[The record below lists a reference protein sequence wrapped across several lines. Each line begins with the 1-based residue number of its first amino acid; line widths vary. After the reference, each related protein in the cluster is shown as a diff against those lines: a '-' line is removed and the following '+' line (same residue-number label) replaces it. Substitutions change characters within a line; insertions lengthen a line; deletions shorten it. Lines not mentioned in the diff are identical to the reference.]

1 VKLSGVSFI
10 ERETSNQAGF
20 MATLNQVLFV
30 DDEQDILDVIQMALE
45 AEGIDVTISSEGHR
59 TIELAQ
65 QVKPQLI
72 LLDVMMP
79 GIDGTEVLKQLLAD
93 PATAAI
99 PVVFITAKIRPPE
112 VDFYCKLGAAGVIA
126 KPFDPM
132 GLPNQLTTIWTQ
144 YHEQRH
150 R

>member
-1 VKLSGVSFI
+1 M
-10 ERETSNQAGF
+10 SNTAYTDI
-20 MATLNQVLFV
+20 MAILNKVLFI

-45 AEGIDVTISSEGHR
+45 AVGMDVTISSEGHR
-59 TIELAQ
+59 ALELVQ
-65 QVKPQLI
+65 EVKPQLI

-79 GIDGTEVLKQLLAD
+79 GIDGTEVLKHLLAD
-93 PATAAI
+93 PSTAAI

-112 VDFYCKLGAAGVIA
+112 VDYYCKLGAAGVIA

-132 GLPNQLTTIWTQ
+132 GLPDQLTAIWKQ
-144 YHEQRH
+144 HHEQRQ